1 MKEICTKI
9 LINASPAIVWDIITD
24 FENYGK
30 WNPFIREIS
39 GITKEGSTIQVFI
52 KPPNSNGMKFK
63 PEILKYESEKEIRW
77 LGKLWIPKIFD
88 GEHSLTIKKIE
99 ENKVLF
105 IQKEQFNGLLVP
117 LFTNMLKDTKLGFQM
132 MNQKLKQKAEEKME

>member
-9 LINASPAIVWDIITD
+9 LINASPTIIWDIITD
-24 FENYGK
+24 FKSYGT

-39 GITKEGSTIQVFI
+39 GVIKEGSTIQVFI

-63 PEILKYESEKEIRW
+63 PKVLKYEPEKEVRW
-77 LGKLWIPKIFD
+77 IGKLWIPKIFD
-88 GEHSLTIKKIE
+88 GEHSLTIQKIE

-105 IQKEQFNGLLVP
+105 IQKEQFKGILVP
-117 LFTNMLKDTKLGFQM
+117 LFTNMLKNTKLGFQM
-132 MNQKLKQKAEEKME
+132 MNQKLKQEAEKKME

>member
-1 MKEICTKI
+1 MENGI
-9 LINASPAIVWDIITD
+9 LLS
-24 FENYGK
+24 GK
-30 WNPFIREIS
+30 FQELPKKDQQFMC
-39 GITKEGSTIQVFI
+39 I

-63 PEILKYESEKEIRW
+63 PKILKYEPEKEIRW

-88 GEHSLTIKKIE
+88 GEHSLTIKRLE

-105 IQKEQFNGLLVP
+105 IQKEEFNGLLVP

-132 MNQKLKQKAEEKME
+132 MNQKLKQKAEKKME